1 MCLRAVSINAS
12 NHSKEKPDG
21 GTMAEAVKV
30 VDGRQSQKAD
40 GIGARVPDLLAL
52 LKPRVMSLVVFTGAV
67 GMAAAPGHIGWKE
80 TAITLIC
87 MAAGAGGCGALNMWY
102 DADIDGLMQRTAGRP
117 IPSNR
122 VAARD
127 ALISGLLLS
136 ILSVVSLSVL
146 VNPEAGAFLALTSAI
161 YVPLYTM
168 FLKRR
173 TPENIVIGGAAGAL
187 PPVIGWA
194 AVTGSADPGAL
205 VLFLIIFL
213 WTPPPFWALAICRS
227 SDYERANIPMLPVV
241 AGPEATARKIFIYSI
256 LLVAASLLPWA
267 FGIGGPVYTGIAA
280 VLGAVFLIKAFAIQR
295 QHDRVSRNRVAY
307 KLFGFSIFYMFALF
321 VTLLAT
327 ST

>member
-1 MCLRAVSINAS
+1 
-12 NHSKEKPDG
+12 
-21 GTMAEAVKV
+21 MAEVVKV
-30 VDGRQSQKAD
+30 IADRESRKRD
-40 GIGARVPDLLAL
+40 GIGARVPDHLAL

-67 GMAAAPGHIGWKE
+67 GMAVAPGSISWVNAA
-80 TAITLIC
+80 TTLIC

-122 VAARD
+122 VAARE
-127 ALISGLLLS
+127 ALITGTLLS
-136 ILSVVSLSVL
+136 ILSVLVL
-146 VNPEAGAFLALTSAI
+146 GTRVNPMAGALLALTIGI

-173 TPENIVIGGAAGAL
+173 TSQNIVIGGAAGAL

-205 VLFLIIFL
+205 SLFLIIFL
-213 WTPPPFWALAICRS
+213 WTPPHFWALAIGRC

-241 AGPEATARKIFIYSI
+241 AGPETTARNIFIYSI
-256 LLVAASLLPWA
+256 LLVASSFLPGLL
-267 FGIGGPVYTGIAA
+267 GLGGLVYTGIAA
-280 VLGAVFLIKAFAIQR
+280 ALGAVFLVKAFAVLR
-295 QHDRVSRNRVAY
+295 EHERERRNRAAF

-321 VTLLAT
+321 VALLAT
-327 ST
+327 AA